1 MGTLRFTS
9 RLLNNGV
16 SGVGT
21 MYAPASL
28 SSLAGLTNVCSDLYE
43 STSSGTH
50 HSNFVQAVKQQSSS
64 LWGLFVYQGTP
75 LTQAELDAVTYQTDI
90 IKSPRYSDLLVS
102 CPATFLPSTANDYLA
117 TPTFLPKA
125 SVPIQAGTATW
136 ALLGEWGVNPFLCLL
151 RVTEVGG
158 GGDLEIQ
165 STNIQEGVPYLFGA
179 ITLTPKLSF
188 SW

>member
-9 RLLNNGV
+9 QILGQGV
-16 SGVGT
+16 LSGGAT
-21 MYAPASL
+21 ANLTA
-28 SSLAGLTNVCSDLYE
+28 LANLTNVSSDLYE
-43 STSSGTH
+43 SGSLASHYGNMSYATSGYS
-50 HSNFVQAVKQQSSS
+50 AS

-75 LTQAELDAVTYQTDI
+75 MTQAELDAVTYQTDI
-90 IKSPRYSDLLVS
+90 TKSPRYSDLLVS
-102 CPATFLPSTANDYLA
+102 CPATFLPSTASNYLA

-151 RVTEVGG
+151 SITEVGG
-158 GGDLEIQ
+158 GGDLELQ
-165 STNIQEGVPYLFGA
+165 STNIQEGVPYLFGG